1 MNNPSTALNNWH
13 ALHALSIAMLNLA
26 HSGQWDELV
35 EKETEYVKLVE
46 SIGQNAISACPPVQ
60 IEQARFL
67 LEKVLQNE
75 TELKALLTDRMS
87 ELRQLITQTG
97 KQQSVTSTYGKLSG
111 NILYP
116 ENLARDLPL

>member
-26 HSGQWDELV
+26 HTGQWDELV
-35 EKETEYVKLVE
+35 EKEMEYVKLVE
-46 SIGQNAISACPPVQ
+46 SIGQNAISACPPAQ

-67 LEKVLQNE
+67 LEKALQNE
-75 TELKALLTDRMS
+75 TELKALLTARMD
-87 ELRQLITQTG
+87 ELRKLITQTG
-97 KQQSVTSTYGKLSG
+97 KQQSITSTYGRLSG

-116 ENLARDLPL
+116 ENFTNNTPL

>member
-1 MNNPSTALNNWH
+1 MNNPSSALNNWH

-26 HSGQWDELV
+26 HTGQWDELI
-35 EKETEYVKLVE
+35 EKEVEYVQLVE
-46 SIGQNAISACPPVQ
+46 GISHNPISLCPPAQ
-60 IEQARFL
+60 IEQARFI

-75 TELKALLTDRMS
+75 TELKALLKVRMD

-97 KQQSVTSTYGKLSG
+97 KQQSVTSTYGRLSG

-116 ENLARDLPL
+116 ENFTNNTPL